1 MKAIEFEYTYD
12 NREFVCKVTPDTM
25 FREGARAN
33 VRIYEKKKFLFFNKV
48 FLHSTGFWVYKY
60 ATLEDGVK
68 TVLSYYLKDEEEQ
81 TANIKKWE
89 TALDKC

>member
-1 MKAIEFEYTYD
+1 
-12 NREFVCKVTPDTM
+12 
-25 FREGARAN
+25 
-33 VRIYEKKKFLFFNKV
+33 V

>member
-12 NREFVCKVTPDTM
+12 NREFVCKVTPNSM
-25 FREGARAN
+25 FREGARAE

-48 FLHSTGFWVYKY
+48 LLDTTGFWVYKY

-81 TANIKKWE
+81 TANIKK
-89 TALDKC
+89 